1 MVSCHFGSR
10 GRGGG
15 KFLPLELACYDLSL
29 FGQVLKARAWAEGE
43 GGFWHQQWCLPTS
56 LTAWAAASQVPLAM
70 VAGLRMLG
78 IAGNWVC

>member
-1 MVSCHFGSR
+1 MTFPFLVQVHSR
-10 GRGGG
+10 HM
-15 KFLPLELACYDLSL
+15 
-29 FGQVLKARAWAEGE
+29 AWAEGE